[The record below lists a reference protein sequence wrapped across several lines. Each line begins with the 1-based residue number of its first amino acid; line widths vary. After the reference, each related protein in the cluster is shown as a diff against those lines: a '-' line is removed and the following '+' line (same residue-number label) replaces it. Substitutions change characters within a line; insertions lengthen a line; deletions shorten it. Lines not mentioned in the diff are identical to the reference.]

1 MRRLRKWMQ
10 LSCTQRRL
18 LLRTCLLLF
27 AVRLGLRTLS
37 FRWLW
42 RLTQQLAQPQMRSQS
57 PVSLLSEIDAIVWA
71 VKVASRYAGSSVSCL
86 PRALT
91 TYILMGGAGVDANFR
106 LGVVHTGAD
115 LEAHAWV
122 EWNGRVLVGKL
133 PDLERFIS
141 LPLLRVL

>member
-10 LSCTQRRL
+10 LSCAERRL
-18 LLRTCLLLF
+18 LLRAWLLLI
-27 AVRLGLRTLS
+27 AVRLGLRTLP

-42 RLTQQLAQPQMRSQS
+42 RFTQRLAQPQMRPQS
-57 PVSLLSEIDAIVWA
+57 PVTLTSEIDAIVWA

-91 TYILMGGAGVDANFR
+91 TYLLLGRAGVDANFR
-106 LGVVHTGAD
+106 LGVVHTSAD

-133 PDLERFIS
+133 PDLDRFIS
-141 LPLLRVL
+141 LPPLRVL